1 MEPDWQPPLHDDIR
15 TVEHFDF
22 CDKKIYR
29 AYNLLSSYDRNNLI
43 EEVEHELE
51 QHEDKWD
58 RCTEVTN
65 YLVNRKLWHMQSWR
79 YFFKLIKKHLYD
91 YSELVGDESIKDLHV
106 ASCWAKRMKGVT
118 QKLYDGQLYINYGN
132 VHKHEYFDLGM
143 IYYLK
148 NPSRIYGTLIENEG
162 REIII
167 PGDENSLL
175 IHHSNI
181 NHQPVNPEPL
191 VAQNY
196 YRCVIVVD
204 FVSPLKLE
212 YFKKRN
218 AQ

>member
-1 MEPDWQPPLHDDIR
+1 MEPDWQPPLHDDPR

-91 YSELVGDESIKDLHV
+91 YSELVGDESIKGLHV

-148 NPSRIYGTLIENEG
+148 NPSRIYGTLIENDN
-162 REIII
+162 REIIL
-167 PGDENSLL
+167 SL
-175 IHHSNI
+175 IHI
-181 NHQPVNPEPL
+181 
-191 VAQNY
+191 
-196 YRCVIVVD
+196 
-204 FVSPLKLE
+204 
-212 YFKKRN
+212 
-218 AQ
+218 